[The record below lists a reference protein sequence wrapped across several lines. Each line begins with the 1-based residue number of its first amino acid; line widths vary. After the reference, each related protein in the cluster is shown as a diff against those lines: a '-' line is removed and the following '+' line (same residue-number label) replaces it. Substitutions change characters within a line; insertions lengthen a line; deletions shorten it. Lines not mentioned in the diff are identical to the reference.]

1 MSQYIVFGEDITI
14 SEEDVDKVVAE
25 VLKTLKKELPA
36 EALTVDVLDYIVN
49 RLQEKARRM
58 QIKC

>member
-1 MSQYIVFGEDITI
+1 MFGEDITI

-25 VLKTLKKELPA
+25 VLKTLNKELPA
-36 EALTVDVLDYIVN
+36 EAFTVDVLDYIVN
-49 RLQEKARRM
+49 RLKEKARRM

>member
-25 VLKTLKKELPA
+25 VLKTLNKELPA

-49 RLQEKARRM
+49 RLKEKARRM

>member
-1 MSQYIVFGEDITI
+1 MGQYIVFGEDITI

-25 VLKTLKKELPA
+25 VLKTLNKELPA
-36 EALTVDVLDYIVN
+36 EAFTVDVLDYIVN
-49 RLQEKARRM
+49 RLKEKARRM

>member
-25 VLKTLKKELPA
+25 VLKTLKKSS
-36 EALTVDVLDYIVN
+36 
-49 RLQEKARRM
+49 LQKLLL
-58 QIKC
+58 